1 MARTQSQNYPEV
13 RQNILAQAAR
23 LFADQGY
30 AGTTIIDLA
39 EACGSS
45 RGALYHYFES
55 KEDILFHILDGHVAA
70 LLEKVE
76 EAADRGGDPEEQ
88 CRAVVAAMVLTNA
101 VSRYEQ
107 IVLLNHLKQLNAE
120 QQKSVIAKERR
131 LTGIVSDLL
140 IRLDDQRKVT
150 SRTKKPYAMM
160 LFGIINY
167 TFTWYH
173 PDGPVP
179 PHEFAEMASDLFMR
193 GFLAPGEA
201 ASARSRRA

>member
-23 LFADQGY
+23 LFAEQGY

-76 EAADRGGDPEEQ
+76 EAAEQAGEPDEQ

-120 QQKSVIAKERR
+120 QQKSVVAKERR
-131 LTGIVSDLL
+131 LTGIVSDFL
-140 IRLDDQRKVT
+140 IRLDERRKVT
-150 SRTKKPYAMM
+150 SRTKKAYTMM

-167 TFTWYH
+167 TFTWYN

-179 PHEFAEMASDLFMR
+179 PQEFAEMASDLFMR
-193 GFLAPGEA
+193 GFLAPDRDA
-201 ASARSRRA
+201 TS